1 MWSVVEVSV
10 FFFKQKTAYEIRI
23 SDWSSAVC
31 SSDLEPRLDLRIGGL
46 WPRGYPACY
55 RTGIGG
61 ADPRPQPPLGRSRT
75 EPRRYRDHPQR
86 DRGGQEDGDRGARPS
101 DHRPWGARQPEV
113 DGADLGVGAGAGLSA
128 RPVPATAPLA
138 ATPSLC
144 DDERKSVGR
153 GK

>member
-1 MWSVVEVSV
+1 M
-10 FFFKQKTAYEIRI
+10 RI
-23 SDWSSAVC
+23 SGWSSDVC
-31 SSDLEPRLDLRIGGL
+31 SSDLD
-46 WPRGYPACY
+46 

-61 ADPRPQPPLGRSRT
+61 ADHRPQPPLGRSRT

-138 ATPSLC
+138 ATPTLCAEAPPQLSAKNLPLVASLRPPRAAVYLV
-144 DDERKSVGR
+144 RKTPRLTHSQ
-153 GK
+153 

>member
-1 MWSVVEVSV
+1 M
-10 FFFKQKTAYEIRI
+10 RI
-23 SDWSSAVC
+23 SDWSSDVC
-31 SSDLEPRLDLRIGGL
+31 SSDL
-46 WPRGYPACY
+46 
-55 RTGIGG
+55 
-61 ADPRPQPPLGRSRT
+61 
-75 EPRRYRDHPQR
+75 PQR

-144 DDERKSVGR
+144 DEAPPQLSAKDLPHGAALRPPRDVGYLDPR
-153 GK
+153 IALPHLVRSEEHTSELQSLMRI